1 MAQRIHAG
9 VFALIEVLEPSAI
22 ALNLIEVDPATATR
36 HGSTHG
42 KVNTPTPPR
51 VVIVGAGFGGLNA
64 AQTLANSPV
73 QITVIDRQNFHTF
86 QPLLYQ
92 VATAGLSPGEI
103 AAPIRSILRSH
114 KNIEVL
120 MAEVTG
126 FDLDRRT
133 VQTPDFDIPYDYL
146 IVAAGAGHSYFGH
159 DEWEPYAPGLK
170 TIEDA
175 LEIRRRVLL
184 AFELE
189 ERQAAAGGATV
200 PLNFVVV
207 GGGPT
212 GVELAGTLAEIA
224 RHALAHEF
232 RSIDPART
240 HILLI
245 EGGPRILPAYAEDL
259 SRSAQEQLNRLGV
272 EVRTSTIVTQIEPGA
287 VFVGN
292 TPLPATVI
300 LWAAGVAASPLGKN
314 LGSETDRAGRV
325 LVHSDLSIPD
335 HPEVFVIGDLA
346 AAKDEHGKMLPGVA
360 PVAIQQGRF
369 VANLIRKELESRRD
383 VHPKNAPGPLLA
395 DFARSGDFDSIPKRE
410 PGARSFASVAKEPAL
425 SERSESKGGDVDFRR
440 ELQRPAFHYWDKG
453 SLATIGRAAAVAE
466 FGRIHISGF
475 IAWLAWLFVHILFL
489 IGFRNRLI
497 VFIQWAWSYVTY
509 ERGARLI
516 TGSTTLPGWKPTPE
530 VRSPASTTDSPPKKF
545 TRA

>member
-1 MAQRIHAG
+1 MTSQPI
-9 VFALIEVLEPSAI
+9 
-22 ALNLIEVDPATATR
+22 
-36 HGSTHG
+36 
-42 KVNTPTPPR
+42 PR

-64 AQTLANSPV
+64 AQALAHLPLH
-73 QITVIDRQNFHTF
+73 ITVIDRKNYHTF

-114 KNIEVL
+114 KNVVVL
-120 MAEVTG
+120 MSEASG
-126 FDLDRRT
+126 FDLARR
-133 VQTPDFDIPYDYL
+133 VVKTPDAEIPYDYL
-146 IVAAGAGHSYFGH
+146 IVAAGATHSYFGH

-184 AFELE
+184 AFELA
-189 ERQAAAGGATV
+189 ERQAASGETAT

-212 GVELAGTLAEIA
+212 GVELAGTLAEIS

-240 HILLI
+240 HILLL
-245 EGGPRILPAYAEDL
+245 EGGPRVLPAYAEDL
-259 SRSAQEQLNRLGV
+259 SRSAEEQLHRLGV
-272 EVRTSTIVTQIEPGA
+272 EVRTSATVTQIEPGA
-287 VFVGN
+287 VDVGP
-292 TPLPATVI
+292 TRLPATVI
-300 LWAAGVAASPLGKN
+300 LWAAGVAASPLGKS
-314 LGSETDRAGRV
+314 LGMPIDRAGRV
-325 LVHSDLSIPD
+325 LVEPDLSVPG

-346 AAKDEHGKMLPGVA
+346 ALKNEHGKLLPGVA
-360 PVAIQQGRF
+360 PVAIQEGRF
-369 VANLIRKELESRRD
+369 VAQLIRKELKSTGAPSSGAPSFSRSPREGGGVEAHSD
-383 VHPKNAPGPLLA
+383 VHSNVHPN
-395 DFARSGDFDSIPKRE
+395 
-410 PGARSFASVAKEPAL
+410 
-425 SERSESKGGDVDFRR
+425 
-440 ELQRPAFHYWDKG
+440 QRPAFHYWDKG

-475 IAWLAWLFVHILFL
+475 IAWLSWLFVHIFFL
-489 IGFRNRLI
+489 IGFRNRLL

-516 TGSTTLPGWKPTPE
+516 TGSTCLPGWAPDQ
-530 VRSPASTTDSPPKKF
+530 PASPRATASSPQEIHTGPAK
-545 TRA
+545 